1 VEAAESPALLSA
13 PALSP
18 PWLTAVLGRPVH
30 SVGVEPLEGGGVSG
44 DLVRLRLH
52 DGSTLVAKRPAVDEA
67 VRERQRA
74 LGMYAREAHFYRE
87 LAPRLS
93 VRTPRCFFA
102 SDDLLL
108 IEDLAPAAA
117 GTFSEGLSNERV
129 DAVIDAFVAMHGEW
143 HRSEELDGLNWLWR
157 VSDEEARRWQQN
169 LEGRLPRFVDRHRDA
184 LTDDDVQAAELV
196 TANLAA
202 LMTAAAA
209 LPVTLCHGD
218 PGPPN
223 LMFVERGAEPA
234 FVDWQLA
241 SARNGALDLAWLLVL
256 GVPIAAYRQRRNVWL
271 SRYRGRLGL
280 DVETFGRAH
289 ALGVTLA
296 VRAPIWMGGAP
307 DSERTAHVDAY
318 AAATIPR
325 AFAAFATE
333 EGRHQWLT

>member
-1 VEAAESPALLSA
+1 MDAAESPAVLSA

-30 SVGVEPLEGGGVSG
+30 SVGVEPMEGGGVSG

-52 DGSTLVAKRPAVDEA
+52 DGSTFVAKRPAVDEA

-93 VRTPRCFFA
+93 LRTPRCFFA
-102 SDDLLL
+102 SDDLLV

-117 GTFSEGLSNERV
+117 GTFSEGLPMTHV

-143 HRSEELDGLNWLWR
+143 QGSEELGRLDWLWR

-184 LTDDDVQAAELV
+184 LTDDDVRAAELV

-209 LPVTLCHGD
+209 LPATLCHGD
-218 PGPPN
+218 PGA
-223 LMFVERGAEPA
+223 AEPHVRGPWRRA
-234 FVDWQLA
+234 GVRRLA
-241 SARNGALDLAWLLVL
+241 ARLRTERCPRPRVVARPRCSDRCVPATSQCLARP
-256 GVPIAAYRQRRNVWL
+256 VP
-271 SRYRGRLGL
+271 
-280 DVETFGRAH
+280 
-289 ALGVTLA
+289 
-296 VRAPIWMGGAP
+296 
-307 DSERTAHVDAY
+307 
-318 AAATIPR
+318 
-325 AFAAFATE
+325 
-333 EGRHQWLT
+333 